1 MGSLKVLLSQQG
13 GDHPGQHI
21 AGTSLCHAGIPG
33 AVEPSVAVWSG
44 SDSASPLEDQRA
56 AVILGKSPGCRHPVL
71 DGEGT
76 PRQPDKFPGVRGQD
90 RGRPPSVQTIYM
102 PGQGIYAIGVQ
113 HHWYLQVT

>member
-1 MGSLKVLLSQQG
+1 MPGFPVPLSQ
-13 GDHPGQHI
+13 
-21 AGTSLCHAGIPG
+21 
-33 AVEPSVAVWSG
+33 VRPSG
-44 SDSASPLEDQRA
+44 A
-56 AVILGKSPGCRHPVL
+56 AVTVPRPLRTNVQRWSLAKGPGCRHPVL

-76 PRQPDKFPGVRGQD
+76 PRQPGKFPGVRGQD